1 MVQFAAWMDVYPQHH
16 NCVRTHMG
24 DRWYIYFIYLFIYL
38 FCFNVFMYV
47 LKLYY
52 IYTQIIYWLYIYI
65 LVGSGAFTIFW
76 MHIQLEYDAVTQN
89 VNRY

>member
-1 MVQFAAWMDVYPQHH
+1 MV
-16 NCVRTHMG
+16 
-24 DRWYIYFIYLFIYL
+24 YIFYLFIYL

-52 IYTQIIYWLYIYI
+52 IYIHRLYIGYIYI

-76 MHIQLEYDAVTQN
+76 MHIQLEYDSVTQN

>member
-1 MVQFAAWMDVYPQHH
+1 MV
-16 NCVRTHMG
+16 
-24 DRWYIYFIYLFIYL
+24 YICFIYL

-47 LKLYY
+47 LKLYIY
-52 IYTQIIYWLYIYI
+52 IYIHRLYIGYIYI